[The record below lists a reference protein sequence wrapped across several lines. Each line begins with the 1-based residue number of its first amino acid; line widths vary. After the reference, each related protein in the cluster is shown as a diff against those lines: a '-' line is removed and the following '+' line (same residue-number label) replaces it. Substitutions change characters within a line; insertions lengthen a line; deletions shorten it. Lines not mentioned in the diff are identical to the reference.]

1 MIDTER
7 IGVTLWAIWSG
18 YRNAIKFEHEHTDPY
33 LDTEEARTTAD
44 TALRDYH
51 LGLMTFAFLHYSI
64 VVSNRIYT
72 RFRITNMP

>member
-1 MIDTER
+1 MPSNLNMNTP
-7 IGVTLWAIWSG
+7 LA
-18 YRNAIKFEHEHTDPY
+18 N

-51 LGLMTFAFLHYSI
+51 LGLMTFAFLHYLI